1 MTYINISTMTRDA
14 KQRLKWMEHYQKYR
28 NARLTCR
35 HFAISPDT
43 LYLWKRRFDPNNLQT
58 LEDNKSNR
66 KPKVLRKPKYTFL
79 EIEKVRKLKEKSPR
93 VGKVLISKIL
103 RDKGFKLSTATVG
116 RIIAGLK

>member
-1 MTYINISTMTRDA
+1 MTRDA